1 MGSIINFENKY
12 TYSASTYK
20 IYNRINSPC
29 RRALTVYNT
38 HIYMYAYVFACHSN
52 QMEFRDDSKIF
63 LRCFKLSNSNCRP
76 KSTIHLRWSW

>member
-52 QMEFRDDSKIF
+52 QM
-63 LRCFKLSNSNCRP
+63 
-76 KSTIHLRWSW
+76 